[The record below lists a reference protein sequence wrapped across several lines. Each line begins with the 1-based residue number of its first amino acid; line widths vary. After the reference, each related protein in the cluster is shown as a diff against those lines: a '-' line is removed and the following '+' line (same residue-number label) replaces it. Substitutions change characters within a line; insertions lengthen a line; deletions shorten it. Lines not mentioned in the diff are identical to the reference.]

1 MNLVDFLQVSSVQFM
16 SCEQQAFLIN
26 IVAVIKGRQFII
38 AEQWSRPII
47 LVTWYAVIMSAAAA
61 AAAAWFCLSVSPWHH
76 FDATRCH
83 ADALFLRLHSR
94 GEGDRNRQSPLRQLN
109 YLAGT

>member
-1 MNLVDFLQVSSVQFM
+1 MV
-16 SCEQQAFLIN
+16 
-26 IVAVIKGRQFII
+26 
-38 AEQWSRPII
+38 
-47 LVTWYAVIMSAAAA
+47 
-61 AAAAWFCLSVSPWHH
+61 LSVCQSLAS